1 MKLSQLKINCTTQ
14 LQGMYDKEEIH
25 SFFYLLCDSFL
36 NYRRFDVSM
45 NHDRLLSKPTMA
57 RFDSALARLQARE
70 PIQYILG
77 CTEFYGLPFQVN
89 KHTLIPRPETEELVD
104 WILSHFQN
112 QDAVLDILD
121 IGTGSGCIAVALA
134 KNLPRASISAL
145 DISHKAIA
153 LAKENAINNKVS
165 VSFSDQD
172 ILDTKSLEKKYDV
185 IVSNPPYVRQQ
196 EKKAMH
202 TNVLAYEPSNAL
214 FVSNEDPLL
223 FYRKIAQLAKVS
235 LKANGWLY
243 FEINEYL
250 SLEMESLLDEIGFM
264 NIEIKNDF
272 RAVPRMIK
280 CQKL

>member
-134 KNLPRASISAL
+134 KNLPRAGISAL

-153 LAKENAINNKVS
+153 LAKENASKNQVS
-165 VSFSDQD
+165 VTFSDQD

-223 FYRKIAQLAKVS
+223 FYRKIAQLAIVS

>member
-45 NHDRLLSKPTMA
+45 NHDRLLSRPTMA

-89 KHTLIPRPETEELVD
+89 KYTLIPRPETEELVD

-121 IGTGSGCIAVALA
+121 IGTGSGCIAVTLA

-153 LAKENAINNKVS
+153 LAKKNAINNQVS

-172 ILDTKSLEKKYDV
+172 ILDTKSLEKNYDV

-223 FYRKIAQLAKVS
+223 FYRKIAQLAIVS

>member
-14 LQGMYDKEEIH
+14 LQGMYDREEIH

-45 NHDRLLSKPTMA
+45 NHDRLLSKPTIA
-57 RFDSALARLQARE
+57 RFDSALARLQAQE

-104 WILSHFQN
+104 WILSHVQN
-112 QDAVLDILD
+112 QGAVLDILD

-153 LAKENAINNKVS
+153 LAKENAINNQVS

>member
-14 LQGMYDKEEIH
+14 LQGIYDKEEIH

-153 LAKENAINNKVS
+153 LAKENAINNQVS

>member
-14 LQGMYDKEEIH
+14 LQGIYDKEEIH

-153 LAKENAINNKVS
+153 LAKENAINNQVS

-223 FYRKIAQLAKVS
+223 FYRKIAQLAIVS

>member
-1 MKLSQLKINCTTQ
+1 MKLSQLKINYTTQ
-14 LQGMYDKEEIH
+14 LQGMYDREEIH

-45 NHDRLLSKPTMA
+45 NHDRLLSKPTIA

-89 KHTLIPRPETEELVD
+89 KYTLIPRPETEELVD
-104 WILSHFQN
+104 WILSHVQN
-112 QDAVLDILD
+112 QGVVLDILD

-134 KNLPRASISAL
+134 KILPRASISAL
-145 DISHKAIA
+145 DISLKAIA
-153 LAKENAINNKVS
+153 LAKENAINNNVS

-214 FVSNEDPLL
+214 FVPNGDPLL
-223 FYRKIAQLAKVS
+223 FYRKIAQLAMVS
-235 LKANGWLY
+235 LQTKGWLY

-250 SLEMESLLDEIGFM
+250 SKEMDVLLKEIGFA
-264 NIEIKNDF
+264 NIEIKKDF

>member
-1 MKLSQLKINCTTQ
+1 LKLSQLKINCTTQ
-14 LQGMYDKEEIH
+14 LQGIYDKEEIH

-153 LAKENAINNKVS
+153 LAKENAINNQVS

-223 FYRKIAQLAKVS
+223 FYRKIAQLAIVS

-250 SLEMESLLDEIGFM
+250 PLEMESLLDEIGFM

>member
-1 MKLSQLKINCTTQ
+1 M
-14 LQGMYDKEEIH
+14 
-25 SFFYLLCDSFL
+25 
-36 NYRRFDVSM
+36 
-45 NHDRLLSKPTMA
+45 
-57 RFDSALARLQARE
+57 
-70 PIQYILG
+70 
-77 CTEFYGLPFQVN
+77 
-89 KHTLIPRPETEELVD
+89 
-104 WILSHFQN
+104 
-112 QDAVLDILD
+112 LDILD

-153 LAKENAINNKVS
+153 LAKENAINNQVS

-223 FYRKIAQLAKVS
+223 FYRKIAQLAIVS

>member
-14 LQGMYDKEEIH
+14 LQGMYDREEIH

-57 RFDSALARLQARE
+57 RFDSALARLQAQE

-104 WILSHFQN
+104 WILSHVQN
-112 QDAVLDILD
+112 QGAVLDILD

-153 LAKENAINNKVS
+153 LAKENAINNQVS

>member
-14 LQGMYDKEEIH
+14 LQGMYDREEIH

-104 WILSHFQN
+104 WILSHVQN
-112 QDAVLDILD
+112 QGAVLDILD

-134 KNLPRASISAL
+134 KILPRASISAL
-145 DISHKAIA
+145 DISLKAIA
-153 LAKENAINNKVS
+153 LAKENAINNNVS

-214 FVSNEDPLL
+214 FVPNGDPLL
-223 FYRKIAQLAKVS
+223 FYRKIAQLAMVS
-235 LKANGWLY
+235 LQTKGWLY

-250 SLEMESLLDEIGFM
+250 SKEMDVLLKEIGFA
-264 NIEIKNDF
+264 NIEIKKDF

>member
-45 NHDRLLSKPTMA
+45 NHDRLLSRPTMA

-89 KHTLIPRPETEELVD
+89 KYTLIPRPETEELVD

-153 LAKENAINNKVS
+153 LAKENAINNQVS

-172 ILDTKSLEKKYDV
+172 ILDTKSLEKNYDV

>member
-1 MKLSQLKINCTTQ
+1 LKLSQLKINYTTQ
-14 LQGMYDKEEIH
+14 LQGMYDREEIH

-45 NHDRLLSKPTMA
+45 NHDRLLSKPTIA

-104 WILSHFQN
+104 WILYHVQN
-112 QDAVLDILD
+112 QGVVLDILD

-134 KNLPRASISAL
+134 KSLPRASISAL

-153 LAKENAINNKVS
+153 LAKENAINNNVS

-214 FVSNEDPLL
+214 FVPNGDPLL
-223 FYRKIAQLAKVS
+223 FYRKIAQLAMVS
-235 LKANGWLY
+235 LQTKGWLY

-250 SLEMESLLDEIGFM
+250 SKEMDVLLKEIGFA
-264 NIEIKNDF
+264 NIEIKKDF

>member
-153 LAKENAINNKVS
+153 LAKENAINNQVS

-223 FYRKIAQLAKVS
+223 FYRKIAQLAIVS

>member
-45 NHDRLLSKPTMA
+45 NHDRLLSKPTIA
-57 RFDSALARLQARE
+57 RFDSALARLQAQE

-89 KHTLIPRPETEELVD
+89 KYTLIPRPETEELVD

-153 LAKENAINNKVS
+153 LAKENAINNQVS

-196 EKKAMH
+196 ERKAMH